1 MKIPALMIPK
11 NAVTASNMAS
21 ILKAPAAGPNGM
33 QRRTVKGIS
42 CGAEF
47 CKPADV
53 LLQQI
58 GTARVT
64 NR

>member
-1 MKIPALMIPK
+1 MPK

-21 ILKAPAAGPNGM
+21 ILKAPAPGPNGM

-42 CGAEF
+42 CGAGF

-58 GTARVT
+58 GAARAT